1 VSPFDSM
8 AGSHDV
14 APFAVAKNAE
24 YVIVGG
30 GYAGATALRQLV
42 EDGFAGKV
50 LLLSAE
56 DCAPYD
62 RTALSKPSLLSGSDP
77 APPWLWED
85 LPAWDD
91 RIEVQLKTTVSSL
104 DLEAKT
110 LITSAG
116 RVVPF
121 DKLLLATGAQPRR
134 LHLPGH
140 DASGV
145 LYLRD
150 VRDARA
156 IRDALKEPCQLVVV
170 GGGVIGLEVAASA
183 RASGHQVT
191 VLEVGHRV
199 LGRNVPP
206 EIAAALVGVHDQ
218 HGVVVRTGVVPV
230 AIVNTGN
237 RVSGIELAGGEVVP
251 ADVVVIGVGIA
262 PRDEIAESSGLLVD
276 DGIIVDARGQTSHP
290 DVYAAGDAAR
300 MKLSPV
306 DRGIRLESWKSAG
319 RQAEIAAKNMMGI
332 DAAYAD
338 QPWSWSDQYDFVMQ
352 SVGLAS
358 PTADRLVCG
367 GVDQGGVLVLLSE
380 GGEVMAACG
389 VSRGASI
396 AKPIRAIQLL
406 IENSGS
412 VDLEAVRENA
422 DDLKAVARLLTSNA
436 RAVMSQ

>member
-1 VSPFDSM
+1 
-8 AGSHDV
+8 
-14 APFAVAKNAE
+14 
-24 YVIVGG
+24 
-30 GYAGATALRQLV
+30 
-42 EDGFAGKV
+42 
-50 LLLSAE
+50 
-56 DCAPYD
+56 
-62 RTALSKPSLLSGSDP
+62 
-77 APPWLWED
+77 
-85 LPAWDD
+85 
-91 RIEVQLKTTVSSL
+91 
-104 DLEAKT
+104 
-110 LITSAG
+110 
-116 RVVPF
+116 
-121 DKLLLATGAQPRR
+121 
-134 LHLPGH
+134 
-140 DASGV
+140 
-145 LYLRD
+145 
-150 VRDARA
+150 
-156 IRDALKEPCQLVVV
+156 VVV